1 MAQQTLNNGMTG
13 LVFRTIL
20 NDNFTELY
28 TKANHCLGYYDTL
41 ADLQTA
47 YPTGVAG
54 DWAIVGNP
62 GDPAKPF
69 IYLWDVDTSSWEQSG
84 TSVFVSSVFGRTG
97 DVSAQVG
104 DYSAF
109 YEPVNANIQTHIAD
123 VTTNPHAVT
132 KTEVGLG
139 NVADAAQVTAVSGT
153 SPIVSS
159 GGTTPAISIPA
170 ATASSAGHA
179 TAVQIAKLDAYP
191 SAGVDGQM
199 LVSSSSAWSALSTGS
214 SGQAL
219 TIGGIGGSPMWGAV
233 GTDGIGI
240 SAVTLAKLADLS
252 PSTII
257 GRPSGGLSG
266 VPVALTSTQ
275 VRTIINVEDGA
286 DVTDAVNI
294 ASSIVGVAGKT
305 TPVNVD
311 TLPLIDS
318 AASSALKKLTWS
330 NVKATLKTYFDSL
343 YSPTGAV
350 TSVTGTSPVV
360 SSGGTTPAISIPA
373 ATAGSAGHATAAQIT
388 KLDGISSSADVTKD
402 AIVAAAADT
411 PADTGL
417 MTFVPFSGLPGDL
430 KKISWSNVKSTLK
443 TYFDSLYQAAFTP
456 RSATLTSPLTTTQ
469 AFSVIGSAA
478 PTIAISAA
486 TTNAA
491 GSLSAADK
499 LKLDNSISDWTLM
512 ATSKYTAE
520 PASTST
526 ITMSDTSDMV
536 VGRAIKYAYGGTTY
550 YGMVTAI
557 TTNTNITLAGAPL
570 VTGGGSNLTA
580 LYLGAPEKLVQMSLF
595 VSGTFADATNDDLL
609 KSDMKSPKKWVG
621 PSAYLVRFSATTA
634 VADTGANQP
643 EVNVSVDGSSV
654 CNNANHLTLTGQ
666 WAYPATVVDIATAN
680 YEIGWGDEIEVEC
693 KNTGSNADAE
703 DLTVECS
710 IVLE

>member
-294 ASSIVGVAGKT
+294 ASSIVGVDGKT
-305 TPVNVD
+305 TPVDAD
-311 TLPLIDS
+311 TIPLIDS
-318 AASSALKKLTWS
+318 VASNALKELTWA
-330 NVKATLKTYFDSL
+330 NVKA
-343 YSPTGAV
+343 
-350 TSVTGTSPVV
+350 
-360 SSGGTTPAISIPA
+360 
-373 ATAGSAGHATAAQIT
+373 
-388 KLDGISSSADVTKD
+388 
-402 AIVAAAADT
+402 
-411 PADTGL
+411 
-417 MTFVPFSGLPGDL
+417 
-430 KKISWSNVKSTLK
+430 TLK

-456 RSATLTSPLTTTQ
+456 RAATLTAPLTTTQ
-469 AFSVIGSAA
+469 AFSVIGAAA
-478 PTIAISAA
+478 PTLAISAA
-486 TTNAA
+486 TTEAA

-621 PSAYLVRFSATTA
+621 PPAYLVRFSMTQG
-634 VADTGANQP
+634 VVDTGANQP
-643 EVNVSVDGSSV
+643 KVNVSVDGSYVSTNDS
-654 CNNANHLTLTGQ
+654 NNGIQLAGQ
-666 WAYPATVVDIATAN
+666 WAYPTTVVDISTSN
-680 YEIGWGDEIEVEC
+680 YDVAWGDEFEVGC
-693 KNTGSNADAE
+693 TVAGSNADAE
-703 DLTVECS
+703 DLTVECC
-710 IVLE
+710 IVLG